1 MESEEPKPVSTRPER
16 NYAAYAAIIG
26 ALLGALATAGAAW
39 ITSRPASQQ
48 VQLQREQIKKA
59 EEQARKAEER
69 AKTAEAKVEQYNRV
83 YEEAPKKFAKR
94 LGKVITD
101 ASEGNSSNAVADAK
115 TIVAVRNDLRSALD
129 SVGKRLD
136 SEIDELEAELKKPKP
151 DMSKVATLVQVLKQK
166 WPAKEDEIELAV
178 RKIVAEMGLVPSS
191 PPPQTGGGQTR

>member
-1 MESEEPKPVSTRPER
+1 MESEEPVRTRSER

-26 ALLGALATAGAAW
+26 AFIGALATAGAAW
-39 ITSRPASQQ
+39 ITSRPANQQ
-48 VQLQREQIKKA
+48 VQLQREQIRKA

-69 AKTAEAKVEQYNRV
+69 AKAAEAKVEQYNRV

-94 LGKVITD
+94 LEQVIND
-101 ASEGNSSNAVADAK
+101 ASAGNPSNAVANAK
-115 TIVAVRNDLRSALD
+115 TIVAVRNDLRSSLD

-151 DMSKVATLVQVLKQK
+151 DMSKVATLVQVLKHK